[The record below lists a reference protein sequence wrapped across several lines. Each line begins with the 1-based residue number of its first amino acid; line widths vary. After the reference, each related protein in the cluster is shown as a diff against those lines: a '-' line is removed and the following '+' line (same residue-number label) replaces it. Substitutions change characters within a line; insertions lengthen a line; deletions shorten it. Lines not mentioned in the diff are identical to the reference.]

1 MRQVD
6 HCDAVEALLSVLG
19 GRIAQLLAVVD
30 FGEADH
36 IRVELGD
43 QLAQGFVADAG
54 VAQMGPMRRM
64 SWFGTRRLAIEPLA
78 SRR

>member
-19 GRIAQLLAVVD
+19 GRIAQLLSVVVD

-64 SWFGTRRLAIEPLA
+64 
-78 SRR
+78 